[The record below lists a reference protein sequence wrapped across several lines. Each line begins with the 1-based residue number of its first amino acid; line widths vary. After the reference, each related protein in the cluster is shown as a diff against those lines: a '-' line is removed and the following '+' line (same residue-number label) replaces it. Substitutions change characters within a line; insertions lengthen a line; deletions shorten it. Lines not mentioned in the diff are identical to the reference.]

1 MKSILITIVFSLIP
15 VTFAAAKNLKDIEAQ
30 CVRAYERV
38 DAILPFFYK
47 FEGNLPPIKDSKIKS
62 IKHFISEFEN
72 FKISAEGRKR
82 AFAELFEDADYHQYL
97 LQEKSVNLIKELE
110 QFRSKS
116 SPVADKNLIFALP
129 KLSPFGDYENPYS
142 KILKLVRIQN
152 EVRNFFD
159 ELENASMRLEQ
170 LNQLHR
176 LNKSLDADAQRLGF
190 TIPFIKNSMTSII
203 QCNLDYLEA
212 ERLSK

>member
-1 MKSILITIVFSLIP
+1 MKNFLIAIVFSLIAL
-15 VTFAAAKNLKDIEAQ
+15 TSANAKNLKNIHEQ

-38 DAILPFFYK
+38 DVILPFLYK
-47 FEGNLPPIKDSKIKS
+47 FDGNLPPMKDSKIKS
-62 IKHFISEFEN
+62 IKHLISEFQDFRSSPEL
-72 FKISAEGRKR
+72 KRK
-82 AFAELFEDADYHQYL
+82 AFGELFGDPDYYQYL
-97 LQEKSVNLIKELE
+97 LQEKSANLIKELDK
-110 QFRSKS
+110 FRSKS
-116 SPVADKNLIFALP
+116 NPVSDKNLIFALP
-129 KLSPFGDYENPYS
+129 KMSPFGDYENPFA
-142 KILKLVRIQN
+142 KVLKLVRIQN
-152 EVRNFFD
+152 EIRDFFD

-190 TIPFIKNSMTSII
+190 TIPLIKNSMTAVI